1 MKLARVDKPI
11 IGALWMATSGLCFIG
26 VYVGVK
32 YVGTRLPAAESAFLR
47 YVLGLVFLFP
57 ILRMLWLEGLTG
69 EVVRLGVVRAL
80 VHTFAVTL
88 WFYAMAR
95 LPVAEVSAM
104 GYLTPVFVTIG
115 AVLILGERL
124 ALRRGMAILLAVI
137 GVLIV
142 LRPGFREVSMSH
154 VAMLSSTLFMGASYL
169 TAKRLTDVAS
179 AEMVLALL
187 SIGVTVGLI
196 PLVIPVWINPTG
208 FELLMLF
215 LVATFAVAGHYAMS
229 LAFRSASLTV
239 TQPITFLQLI
249 WAFAVG
255 FLLFGER
262 IDGFVIL
269 GGVMIIGSVLYIT
282 LREAQLKRRRE
293 RTAL

>member
-1 MKLARVDKPI
+1 MTSDQVDKPI
-11 IGALWMATSGLCFIG
+11 IGAFWMALSGICFVG

-47 YVLGLVFLFP
+47 YLLGLVFLIP
-57 ILRMLWLEGLTG
+57 VVRILWREGLSR
-69 EVVRLGVVRAL
+69 EVMKLGVVRAF

-95 LPVAEVSAM
+95 LPVAEVAAM
-104 GYLTPVFVTIG
+104 GYLTPVYVTIG

-124 ALRRGMAILLAVI
+124 ALRRGVAIFLAVV

-142 LRPGFREVSMSH
+142 LRPGFREVSISH
-154 VAMLSSTLFMGASYL
+154 LAMLGSSLFMGASYL
-169 TAKRLTDVAS
+169 TAKRLTNVAS
-179 AEMVLALL
+179 AEMVLSLL

-215 LVATFAVAGHYAMS
+215 LVATFAVAGHYAMT

-239 TQPITFLQLI
+239 IQPISFLQLV
-249 WAFAVG
+249 WAVAVG

-269 GGVMIIGSVLYIT
+269 GGVIIIGSVLYIT
-282 LREAQLKRRRE
+282 LREAQLKRRLE
-293 RTAL
+293 RNVS

>member
-1 MKLARVDKPI
+1 M
-11 IGALWMATSGLCFIG
+11 ALSGICFVG

-47 YVLGLVFLFP
+47 YLLGLVFLIP
-57 ILRMLWLEGLTG
+57 VMWILWREGLSR
-69 EVVRLGVVRAL
+69 EVMKLGAVRAFF
-80 VHTFAVTL
+80 HTFAVTL

-95 LPVAEVSAM
+95 LPVAEVAAM
-104 GYLTPVFVTIG
+104 GYLTPVYVTIG

-124 ALRRGMAILLAVI
+124 ALRRGVAIFLAVV
-137 GVLIV
+137 GVVIV
-142 LRPGFREVSMSH
+142 LRPGFREVSISH
-154 VAMLSSTLFMGASYL
+154 LAMLGSSLFMGASYL
-169 TAKRLTDVAS
+169 TAKRLTNLAS
-179 AEMVLALL
+179 AEMVLSLL

-215 LVATFAVAGHYAMS
+215 LVATFAVAGHYAMT

-239 TQPITFLQLI
+239 IQPISFLQLV
-249 WAFAVG
+249 WAVAVG

-269 GGVMIIGSVLYIT
+269 GGVIIIGSVLYIT
-282 LREAQLKRRRE
+282 LREAQLKRRLE
-293 RTAL
+293 RNVS